1 MNSQGNHIRTAAVRT
16 AAMRRSRRD
25 NSTDHVIRLLILC
38 ILTVFL
44 VFGACALFGNI
55 LRSAHAGNAE
65 SPANFKYYTS
75 IEIQPGDTLWDIA
88 KAYITEDYESVPE
101 YVQALKEINSLDTDD
116 IQAGQNLIVAYND
129 TEFKK

>member
-1 MNSQGNHIRTAAVRT
+1 MNSQGNHVRAAAART
-16 AAMRRSRRD
+16 AAMRRSCR

-44 VFGACALFGNI
+44 VFGGCALFGNV
-55 LRSAHAGNAE
+55 LSSAHAGNAE

-116 IQAGQNLIVAYND
+116 IEAGQNLIVAYND

>member
-1 MNSQGNHIRTAAVRT
+1 MNSQGNHVRAAAART
-16 AAMRRSRRD
+16 AAMKRSCR

-44 VFGACALFGNI
+44 VFGGCALFGNV
-55 LRSAHAGNAE
+55 LSSAHAGNAE

-116 IQAGQNLIVAYND
+116 IEAGQNLIVAYND